1 MQGGGDFP
9 RPAYPAKR
17 VAANGFLAEWRLT
30 ADLLPQ
36 QVPDSHFAEEYKTM
50 LAHDAVSLTVLWSA
64 VLPQPPAAPPVQ
76 WGELLLLPTTTGLQA
91 LSLADGSPRWHFA
104 LEGAFPSGVTGA
116 GNRALLAASST
127 DPRGTQGVLVAL
139 DHAGQVRWRWEPG
152 LRQVSAAA
160 VQGQCV
166 TVTAL
171 GNDASMFVSLA
182 LADGQEQHRSAL
194 PHTPARNA
202 PTIVGDLALIPC
214 TGPQLLAVELAGDL
228 RWRVELP
235 GEAWFY
241 RSPCVAG
248 ETVITV
254 SSTGAVLALRLA
266 DGARLWQREVGP
278 AGKPLSAPATDGE
291 RVFVGARDGLYAL
304 RLRNGDLAWHFPTG
318 RRIEAAPALAGATLY
333 VAGHDHH
340 LYALDAVT
348 GEERWRTSVKHRIE
362 TPPLLAECAGQP
374 CIIVADEGGAVTAL
388 ALPQP
393 ATSPGQVVRCYCRPV
408 YNDTDTVQWGG
419 AVAQG
424 PGSTALGAG
433 AVQVGGNVGGDVI
446 TGTKI
451 ETGGGAYIDGNVN
464 TGGGDF
470 IGRDLVLKHD
480 VRGVNLENLRLD
492 AAVPDKVY
500 IERSFELAVSIRQI
514 NSPRLSEQGL
524 PRMSSGAVQVAWFP
538 DDKSSGEFIRL
549 RIEISSPECEI
560 EGNSY
565 QSFRLYYSQDSPI
578 FYFHL
583 IPKKLG
589 EIGIIIKV
597 YQEDD
602 WLGSA
607 RVHTK
612 AFDKVIGGAK
622 LRIISR
628 KIPDDMRKDEIWT
641 TAALRARLQRLDA
654 VDIESLCLDHFP
666 AVYDKFTRGL
676 QRGEMINLLLDHCRR
691 NPEAA
696 ARLAQLL
703 P

>member
-91 LSLADGSPRWHFA
+91 LSLADGSPRWRFA
-104 LEGAFPSGVTGA
+104 LEGAFPSGVNGA
-116 GNRALLAASST
+116 GNRALLAITST
-127 DPRGTQGVLVAL
+127 DPNSVQGALVAL

-160 VQGQCV
+160 VQEQRV

-235 GEAWFY
+235 GEAWFD

-304 RLRNGDLAWHFPTG
+304 RLRDGDLAWHFPTG

-348 GEERWRTSVKHRIE
+348 GEERWSTAVQHRIE

-393 ATSPGQVVRCYCRPV
+393 AAAPGQAVHNYFGPV
-408 YNDTDTVQWGG
+408 YQATVQGGG

-451 ETGGGAYIDGNVN
+451 ETGGGAYIGGNVN

-470 IGRDLVLKHD
+470 TGRDRVPSEAQPH
-480 VRGVNLENLRLD
+480 RESPP
-492 AAVPDKVY
+492 APAVD
-500 IERSFELAVSIRQI
+500 
-514 NSPRLSEQGL
+514 L
-524 PRMSSGAVQVAWFP
+524 P
-538 DDKSSGEFIRL
+538 
-549 RIEISSPECEI
+549 
-560 EGNSY
+560 
-565 QSFRLYYSQDSPI
+565 
-578 FYFHL
+578 
-583 IPKKLG
+583 
-589 EIGIIIKV
+589 
-597 YQEDD
+597 
-602 WLGSA
+602 
-607 RVHTK
+607 
-612 AFDKVIGGAK
+612 
-622 LRIISR
+622 
-628 KIPDDMRKDEIWT
+628 
-641 TAALRARLQRLDA
+641 ALRARLQRLDA

-676 QRGEMINLLLDHCRR
+676 QRGEMINLLLDYCRR